1 MDYLGE
7 FQIQSHASLIRG
19 KQRNLIQTEE
29 EVEIGEIQPQPR
41 NNDNRQKLEEARNGF
56 FLGAS

>member
-7 FQIQSHASLIRG
+7 FQIQLHASLIRG